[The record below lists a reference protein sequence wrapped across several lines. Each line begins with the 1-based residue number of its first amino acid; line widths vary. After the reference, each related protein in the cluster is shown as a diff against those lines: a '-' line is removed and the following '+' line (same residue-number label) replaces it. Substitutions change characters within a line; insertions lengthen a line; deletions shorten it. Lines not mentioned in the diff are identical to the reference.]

1 MIEWQG
7 VLTIFLY
14 VHIVELM
21 TISSRFL
28 VAALAVSIA
37 VPLAAQAPPL
47 TLAEAVRRADSTA
60 FPNRFARASR
70 IAAEARAAGADQGV
84 LPGVRSEVG
93 AVRTSDPLGAFG
105 FLLRQRA
112 VTPAAF
118 DPAGLNQPSPRTDVG
133 AAIIGEVPLLNAD
146 AWAGRRAAKRMA
158 DAATHQEDWVGGG
171 VDLQVVQQYFG
182 AVLAMEQQL
191 VLRAGEAAGA
201 AHVRRAETALRNGTV
216 TRSDLLLAQVRLG
229 ELETRRMSAE
239 ADARLARLQ
248 LALVLGTPG
257 DTMAVLPRVIPTLH
271 TTTLPTEGS
280 IRADVAAAVSSRDA
294 AEAEAQRRAFAL
306 LPRVN
311 GFGRYEWHDATTPFA
326 GRAMWTVGVM
336 ASWSP
341 FSGGAE
347 LAARREARANAEA
360 ARAGVEATEAS
371 AALELAAAESHLA
384 VAQRA
389 LEIAARSVEQSAEA
403 HRIVERKY
411 EGGLATVAE
420 LLEAQA
426 TELGARLGEA
436 NARYDVIVAACTL
449 ARAGGADLA
458 PLIAALD
465 ASALNPESL

>member
-1 MIEWQG
+1 
-7 VLTIFLY
+7 
-14 VHIVELM
+14 M
-21 TISSRFL
+21 TTHFRLF
-28 VAALAVSIA
+28 VAVIA
-37 VPLAAQAPPL
+37 VAGASPLGAQAPRL
-47 TLAEAVRRADSTA
+47 SLGEAVRRADSLA
-60 FPNRFARASR
+60 YPNRLARAGR
-70 IAAEARAAGADQGV
+70 VAAEARAVGADRGI
-84 LPGVRSEVG
+84 LPGIRGEVG

-133 AAIIGEVPLLNAD
+133 AAVIGEVPLLNAD
-146 AWAGRRAAKRMA
+146 AWAGRRAAQRMA
-158 DAATHQEDWVGGG
+158 DAATLDEAWVGSG
-171 VDLQVVQQYFG
+171 VDLEVVQHYFG
-182 AVLAMEQQL
+182 AILAAEHAT

-201 AHVRRAETALRNGTV
+201 AHVHRAETALRNGTV

-248 LALVLGTPG
+248 LAMVLGAPN
-257 DTMAVLPRVIPTLH
+257 DTMATLPRAIPILNTPSVS
-271 TTTLPTEGS
+271 TRGE
-280 IRADVAAAVSSRDA
+280 RADVAAHA
-294 AEAEAQRRAFAL
+294 AAREAADAEAQRRAFAL

-311 GFGRYEWHDATTPFA
+311 GFGRYEWHDASTPFA

-347 LAARREARANAEA
+347 LAARREARANADA
-360 ARAGVEATEAS
+360 ARAGLEATEAR
-371 AALELAAAESHLA
+371 AALEGSAAKSRLE
-384 VAQRA
+384 VAHRA
-389 LEIAARSVEQSAEA
+389 LAIATNGVLQAAEA

-436 NARYDVIVAACTL
+436 RARYDLIIAACTH
-449 ARAGGADLA
+449 ARAIGADLA

-465 ASALNPESL
+465 ASALNPESF